1 MEVRTGG
8 SPGTLAQALS
18 AQLQP
23 ELGLPPEIRTMT
35 SEVDKTLVQ
44 ERMMAAVAGSLGA
57 LALTLAGVGLY
68 GLLAYSVARRTRE
81 IGL

>member
-1 MEVRTGG
+1 
-8 SPGTLAQALS
+8 
-18 AQLQP
+18 
-23 ELGLPPEIRTMT
+23 MT